1 MSRKLIF
8 TLDVEEWFHS
18 ENIAPY
24 WEKQFSDYSSLKV
37 MFSLLDFLDTRNIK
51 GTFFFLG
58 LTACENQELLREVK
72 DRGHEIA
79 SHGWDHTLL
88 NSMTKLE
95 IATDIYKAT
104 SSLED
109 IIGEKIVGYRSPCF
123 SQSEFLIET
132 LLENGYLYTSNGIRS
147 TFHDRY
153 SNNFMTDI
161 RMFDFALPVASLGP
175 LNIPATGGGWF
186 RLFPVS
192 IQKLLIGLSR
202 QEPKVFYA
210 HPVDFDDN
218 LPDLD
223 FIGALKYW
231 RQTVNSKYS
240 FSKLA
245 KFDFSNNHLKIT

>member
-1 MSRKLIF
+1 M
-8 TLDVEEWFHS
+8 
-18 ENIAPY
+18 
-24 WEKQFSDYSSLKV
+24 
-37 MFSLLDFLDTRNIK
+37 
-51 GTFFFLG
+51 
-58 LTACENQELLREVK
+58 
-72 DRGHEIA
+72 
-79 SHGWDHTLL
+79 
-88 NSMTKLE
+88 
-95 IATDIYKAT
+95 
-104 SSLED
+104 
-109 IIGEKIVGYRSPCF
+109 EKIIGYRSPCF

-147 TFHDRY
+147 TFHDKY

-175 LNIPATGGGWF
+175 LNIPTLEVVV

-245 KFDFSNNHLKIT
+245 KFDFSNNHLKLLKLLNMTGCCL